1 MSRGDHMTD
10 VNPYIV
16 GRLLHSSWGSSALE
30 HYQEED
36 DYYSLDLSNEKDAR
50 YAINRWLSGSWR
62 NKTEESVYKESLRY
76 AITKKIGLEGGPW
89 LPNID
94 NAPEK
99 PNVPRENLDEWWEL
113 YHQFL
118 LILWDEWFHEPFVE
132 ADLSN
137 YRVRVDNEFVWFP
150 HMPELWKEPIYE

>member
-1 MSRGDHMTD
+1 MID
-10 VNPYIV
+10 VNKRIV
-16 GRLLHSSWGSSALE
+16 MCMLEGVWEQNTLE
-30 HYQEED
+30 HYGEYD
-36 DYYSLDLSNEKDAR
+36 DFYSLDFMQEKDMR
-50 YAINRWLSGSWR
+50 YAINRWLSIEWE
-62 NKTEESVYKESLRY
+62 NALHKNLIKENLRY
-76 AITKKIGLEGGPW
+76 MIMTDNFGSGYVW

-94 NAPEK
+94 NAPAT
-99 PNVPRENLDEWWEL
+99 PNTSRGNYEEWKRL
-113 YHQFL
+113 YKNFL